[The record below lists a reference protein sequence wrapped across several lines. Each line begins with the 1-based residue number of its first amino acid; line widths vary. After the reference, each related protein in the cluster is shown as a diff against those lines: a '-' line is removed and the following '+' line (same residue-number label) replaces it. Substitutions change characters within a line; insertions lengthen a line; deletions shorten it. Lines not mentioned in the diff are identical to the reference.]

1 MSSTERVVMWLRSPE
16 ERFMCDRKVIVHSR
30 NADQTF
36 EGFLVRETKNN
47 YWLSRAKLVAE
58 KTDFDLEGTV
68 MVRKSDAWLQV
79 LGPEQAA

>member
-1 MSSTERVVMWLRSPE
+1 MRLRSPE

-30 NADQTF
+30 GSDQTF

-47 YWLSRAKLVAE
+47 YWLARTKLVTE

-68 MVRKSDAWLQV
+68 IVRKSDAWLQV
-79 LGPEQAA
+79 LGTEHAA